1 MNYRASIIVS
11 MLAVLILIAAMIA
24 ILLFRSYMDPAKFWW
39 SFAIILS
46 CFVLSSIICVASFIK
61 YASNYLQ
68 DKKTAFVIEVGNSDI
83 LNELKNALTY
93 SSHLNNFLISIGGE
107 ERSYTFRKSKSGWF
121 FSKNWKKEE
130 EKNDYS
136 ANRVY
141 LNLCTTLITHCFGN
155 VSKFAEAVSNIIE
168 VSLVFSGEG
177 KEAPTLRLC
186 FQEALKR
193 NSFFSYVYESCR
205 TQIEDSTFFRNY
217 IELLKIL
224 FKSDIDKDATIAKKN
239 SDSYKV
245 LRKKAIQRML
255 SDMAQNK
262 KVFHAVGDS
271 KTVLWEEHHRK
282 EYLQDLD
289 VIHRQASSLQS
300 YEIDSYNSDYSNGV
314 LNFLNAVTPNNG
326 TLLRGHSSQILL
338 HLLSNNRAKYAF
350 ASMNETFGSTI
361 SDKLEEIGCKSGK
374 CLRIMRLLMSNN
386 VTLEQ
391 LIELFGSKE
400 GYCISYYIFNRF
412 KNSKWRGSDWI
423 GYINQKA
430 RDLFPK
436 FRLRNDPY
444 NDNYDLLSR
453 DTTKEGNR
461 VESYANDSI
470 GSEYCD
476 TLDYQIFD
484 LLERK
489 CLSLSKREMSLSAA
503 IDFIAEESLSDLCCE
518 PIWNTYSVE
527 KRLHVDIPVARH
539 EEAILFS
546 LGDEAA
552 INNVKSLPIEG
563 ITSDVSAY
571 IGDDISIERYP
582 YRNSSFYAE

>member
-1 MNYRASIIVS
+1 MNYSTSIIVS

-93 SSHLNNFLISIGGE
+93 SSQLNNFLLGIEGE
-107 ERSYTFRKSKSGWF
+107 ERSYVFRGTESRWF
-121 FSKNWKKEE
+121 FSNNWKKEE
-130 EKNDYS
+130 EKNDCS
-136 ANRVY
+136 TNRVY
-141 LNLCTTLITHCFGN
+141 FNLCTALITHCFGN
-155 VSKFAEAVSNIIE
+155 VSKFAEAVSSNIIE

-177 KEAPTLRLC
+177 KEAPTLRLY

-193 NSFFSYVYESCR
+193 DSFFSYVYESCR

-224 FKSDIDKDATIAKKN
+224 FKSDIDKDSTIAKKN

-289 VIHRQASSLQS
+289 VIYRQASSLQS

-326 TLLRGHSSQILL
+326 TLLRGHSSRILL

-374 CLRIMRLLMSNN
+374 CLRIMRLLMSNDA
-386 VTLEQ
+386 TLEQ

-400 GYCISYYIFNRF
+400 GYYISYYIFNRF

-436 FRLRNDPY
+436 FCLRNDSY
-444 NDNYDLLSR
+444 NDFLSHDR
-453 DTTKEGNR
+453 TKEESR
-461 VESYANDSI
+461 VESYSDDSI
-470 GSEYCD
+470 VSEYSCI
-476 TLDYQIFD
+476 LDDIFD
-484 LLERK
+484 LLDRK

-571 IGDDISIERYP
+571 IGDDISIERDP
-582 YRNSSFYAE
+582 YRNSSFLC